1 MELYNCKLEEFP
13 EALKK
18 MQNIIALNL
27 STTSIEGDTDGK
39 QMMEGLNALF
49 NSSKNLQI
57 LYAQECGLTEFPMD
71 ILDAEKLLYFGN
83 QIIIKECL
91 YRCKLRSKF
100 SIFFLGQFS
109 QFIIRHVEH
118 NKIFCGTNDIEK
130 FSIVSNHIEEFPLLF
145 NQGAIDG
152 KYAAETIDFTDNR
165 ISKFPEDFKGIRT
178 ETLSLSWNP
187 IGEVKN
193 GVSYFPSAFAKAT
206 ENGQSP
212 ERVSIQNLETMN
224 CNLDSI
230 TYTDGFQYFK
240 NLQAWDLSG
249 NNLRYIPYKFNVE
262 TFPYLTGLI

>member
-1 MELYNCKLEEFP
+1 M
-13 EALKK
+13 
-18 MQNIIALNL
+18 
-27 STTSIEGDTDGK
+27 
-39 QMMEGLNALF
+39 
-49 NSSKNLQI
+49 
-57 LYAQECGLTEFPMD
+57 
-71 ILDAEKLLYFGN
+71 
-83 QIIIKECL
+83 
-91 YRCKLRSKF
+91 
-100 SIFFLGQFS
+100 
-109 QFIIRHVEH
+109 
-118 NKIFCGTNDIEK
+118 
-130 FSIVSNHIEEFPLLF
+130 F

-240 NLQAWDLSG
+240 NLQAWDLYGQQFALHS
-249 NNLRYIPYKFNVE
+249 LQIQCRD
-262 TFPYLTGLI
+262 FPVPDWLESESKLLL